1 MMQKLTLILII
12 LLLLPVYS
20 FAGTF
25 GNSYI
30 HENKLDVSIDPA
42 NSRISGSSLIS
53 VREGLE
59 FSLDL
64 SNLKIN
70 YIRLNNE
77 PFTLNE
83 NEPVIRIVPVKDG
96 ILEIRYEAVFR
107 STRPPD
113 DSNPG
118 AIESVIDERGI
129 SLTGLWYPRVMG
141 LSKYSLT
148 ATLPERY
155 EAISEADE
163 ITKVKKDGFVEFH
176 FEFPY
181 PLQGINFVASDRYSV
196 LSDNFNSIKIY
207 SYFFKEDS
215 GLAEEYIEF
224 TKQYLKL
231 YEDIVGKF
239 PFRRFSIVE
248 NFLPT
253 GFSMPTFTLLGN
265 RVVRLPFIVETSLG
279 HEILHQWFGNLVYID
294 HDGGNWAEGL
304 TTYLAD
310 HMYKELEGSGWEYR
324 KHILIDYMSYV
335 NDDNDFPLKNFSS
348 RFDHASK
355 AVGYGKAAM
364 VFHMLKNS
372 LGKETFFKA
381 LQEFIR
387 NNRFREASWNDLRLS
402 FEKGYG
408 SELDYFFSQWVE
420 MPGLPEV
427 YLQEVELRSHGDSF
441 ELSFRIN
448 QKGNVFNLDV
458 PVTIYVKG
466 RGVKRFFRITEEEND
481 FRVFLSNEPEK
492 IVIDEDYDIA
502 RRLHEDELSPV
513 IAGLLGAKEL
523 LVSLPAG
530 DGDIYQDIVDE
541 FKGKGAE
548 VKSAGDITDSEIKSS
563 SVVVLGYDN
572 PLISRFYGRL
582 EPPVAGFS
590 ITIRKNPWNPGGVVG
605 LFYGRSK
612 EEVRAGFRKMRHY
625 GKYSEIFFEA
635 GNNKYK
641 RTNDS
646 PRGIIM
652 DLKESIPA
660 IEVSTIST
668 LKDVIEKVSEKR
680 IIYVGEFHDVF
691 AHHAVQLDI
700 IRDIFSK
707 NNNIAI
713 GMEMFQRPFQKSLDD
728 YIEGRIDEREFLGRT
743 EYFKRWRL
751 DYNLY
756 RPILR
761 FARLNR
767 IPVVALNME
776 REIINKVS
784 KDGIDSLT
792 ESERNKI
799 PAGMDFSDS
808 AYTERI
814 RGIFKYH
821 KNWKDK
827 NFDFFYQSQIMWDET
842 MSLSIDEF
850 LRNNPDRQMI
860 VIAGQGHLEF
870 GSGIPKRTL
879 RRNGETYAIILID
892 ADIADGIADHVVF
905 PKPVKGITSPRL
917 MAFLNIEGD
926 ILEITGFPEESVSK
940 KAGLK
945 EGDIII
951 FLDDYAVSSIEDIK
965 LHLFY
970 KKKDEVVMVKVLR
983 GEKDEKGEMEFRV
996 KL

>member
-118 AIESVIDERGI
+118 AIENVIDERGI

-563 SVVVLGYDN
+563 S
-572 PLISRFYGRL
+572 P
-582 EPPVAGFS
+582 
-590 ITIRKNPWNPGGVVG
+590 KG
-605 LFYGRSK
+605 LR
-612 EEVRAGFRKMRHY
+612 
-625 GKYSEIFFEA
+625 
-635 GNNKYK
+635 
-641 RTNDS
+641 
-646 PRGIIM
+646 
-652 DLKESIPA
+652 
-660 IEVSTIST
+660 
-668 LKDVIEKVSEKR
+668 
-680 IIYVGEFHDVF
+680 
-691 AHHAVQLDI
+691 
-700 IRDIFSK
+700 
-707 NNNIAI
+707 
-713 GMEMFQRPFQKSLDD
+713 
-728 YIEGRIDEREFLGRT
+728 
-743 EYFKRWRL
+743 
-751 DYNLY
+751 
-756 RPILR
+756 
-761 FARLNR
+761 
-767 IPVVALNME
+767 
-776 REIINKVS
+776 
-784 KDGIDSLT
+784 
-792 ESERNKI
+792 
-799 PAGMDFSDS
+799 
-808 AYTERI
+808 
-814 RGIFKYH
+814 
-821 KNWKDK
+821 
-827 NFDFFYQSQIMWDET
+827 
-842 MSLSIDEF
+842 
-850 LRNNPDRQMI
+850 
-860 VIAGQGHLEF
+860 
-870 GSGIPKRTL
+870 
-879 RRNGETYAIILID
+879 
-892 ADIADGIADHVVF
+892 
-905 PKPVKGITSPRL
+905 
-917 MAFLNIEGD
+917 
-926 ILEITGFPEESVSK
+926 
-940 KAGLK
+940 
-945 EGDIII
+945 
-951 FLDDYAVSSIEDIK
+951 AVSSNKFFNCRSRSILDGSSTR
-965 LHLFY
+965 LST
-970 KKKDEVVMVKVLR
+970 
-983 GEKDEKGEMEFRV
+983 
-996 KL
+996 